1 MSEVRKPMAKTKK
14 KIFFPKIRLAELVA
28 RGGGISRDQAVEGA
42 KSQLEEM
49 RGKADIEI
57 QRSIAAMEVIV
68 GAQKTAPLD
77 SEKMTAILRHADQ
90 IVTLAGT
97 FGYEELDV
105 AAKSLCD
112 ITDGLLRGGQYDHK
126 PIAVHVHT
134 LRLLG
139 PGAPASLSPEHAQI
153 LLGELAK
160 VSAYFNFGSLA
171 AGGAEDAAI
180 ATS

>member
-1 MSEVRKPMAKTKK
+1 MAKSKK

-42 KSQLEEM
+42 MKTLEDM
-49 RGKADIEI
+49 RGKADLEI
-57 QRSIAAMEVIV
+57 QRSIAAMETIV
-68 GAQKTAPLD
+68 GAHKSDPLD
-77 SEKMTAILRHADQ
+77 VDKMTAILRHADQ

-97 FGYEELDV
+97 FCYEELDV

-112 ITDGLLRGGQYDHK
+112 ITDGLLRIGQHDHK

-134 LRLLG
+134 LRLLA
-139 PGAPASLSPEHAQI
+139 PGAPASLSPEHAHI

-160 VSAYFNFGSLA
+160 VSAYLNFGSLA
-171 AGGAEDAAI
+171 AAGADDAAP
-180 ATS
+180 AAR